1 MIQNKAIQSLKVL
14 GLDAIAKANS
24 GHPGIVIGAA
34 PMLHALFTKH
44 IQVFP
49 KESKW
54 ENRDRFIL
62 SAGHGSA
69 LLYAMLHV
77 SGFNVSLDNLKSFR
91 DFGNTPGHPE
101 YGHTDGVETTSGPL
115 GQGISNAVGMAIAE
129 KHLSSVFNKEN
140 FNIIDHYTYVLC
152 GDGDLQEGVALE
164 ALSLAG
170 HLQLS
175 KLIILFDSN
184 DIQLDGPV
192 DTTYSENHQ
201 MKFKAMG
208 FNYVRVDN
216 GMNSDTVSKAIAKAK
231 KSLKPTL
238 IEIKTI
244 IGHETEVAG
253 TSDAHGK
260 PLSKTQLEAFKDH
273 IGFEQTPFSIPSDVY
288 AYYKQKVYNRG
299 KRAHKTWLEM
309 YHAYQVSHPDL
320 YNKLLSYYQTLEVKD
335 LSALHDIPFKDTEAT
350 RVSSGK
356 IIDFVSK
363 QFEFI
368 IGGSADLSSST
379 KAKGANGNFSHEHP
393 QGRNINFG
401 VREHAMGAISNGI
414 LLHGGLKT
422 FTGAFFVFSDYMKP
436 AIRLSALMQLPN
448 TFVMTHDS
456 VAVGEDGPTHQ
467 PVEQIVG
474 LRAIPNLNV
483 IRPANY
489 TETIVSYEYAL
500 TSTKTPT
507 VIVLSRQDVSASPK
521 QSEGARRGGYVISKE
536 EHKLDG
542 IIIASGTEV
551 GIALQAQE
559 TLRNENMD
567 VRVVS
572 MPSLYTFL
580 KQDSAY
586 QASILPKG
594 IKTLAVEAASPM
606 SWYQLTPHVI
616 GIETFGASAEGS
628 KVMEAYNMTSSHIVS
643 VFKSI

>member
-1 MIQNKAIQSLKVL
+1 MLQNKAIQSLKVL

-34 PMLHALFTKH
+34 PMIHALFTKH
-44 IQVFP
+44 IHVFP
-49 KESKW
+49 KVSTW

-77 SGFNVSLDNLKSFR
+77 SGFKVSLEDLKSFR
-91 DFGNTPGHPE
+91 NFGNTPGHPE

-129 KHLSSVFNKEN
+129 KHLGSVFNKEH
-140 FNIIDHYTYVLC
+140 FDIINHYTYVLC

-170 HLQLS
+170 HLKLS

-184 DIQLDGPV
+184 DIQLDGRV
-192 DTTYSENHQ
+192 DTTYSENHAL
-201 MKFKAMG
+201 KFKAMG
-208 FNYVRVDN
+208 FNYIKVEM
-216 GMNSDTVSKAIAKAK
+216 GMDSDTISKAIAKAK
-231 KSLKPTL
+231 KSLKPTF

-244 IGHETEVAG
+244 IGYETEVAG

-260 PLSKTQLEAFKDH
+260 PLTKAQLEAFKTH
-273 IGFEQTPFSIPSDVY
+273 IGFEQTPFSIPDEVY
-288 AYYKQKVYNRG
+288 TYYKQKVYNRG
-299 KRAHKTWLEM
+299 KKAYKKWLEL
-309 YHAYQVSHPDL
+309 YESYQVTYPDL
-320 YNKLLSYYQTLEVKD
+320 YKKLLSYYKTPEIKD
-335 LSALHDIPFKDTEAT
+335 LSALYQLSFKDTEAT
-350 RVSSGK
+350 RISSGK
-356 IIDFVSK
+356 VIDYVTK
-363 QFEFI
+363 TFENV

-379 KAKGANGNFSHEHP
+379 KAKGANGNFSSNHP
-393 QGRNINFG
+393 QGRNLNFG
-401 VREHAMGAISNGI
+401 VREHAMCAISNGI

-436 AIRLSALMQLPN
+436 AIRLSALMQIPN
-448 TFVMTHDS
+448 IYVMTHDS

-500 TSTKTPT
+500 TSLKTPT
-507 VIVLSRQDVSASPK
+507 VIVLSRQDVLVSPK
-521 QSEGARRGGYVISKE
+521 HIEGARRGGYIIESE
-536 EHKLDG
+536 SNKLDG
-542 IIIASGTEV
+542 IILASGTEV
-551 GIALQAQE
+551 GIALEARQ
-559 TLRNENMD
+559 TLLKEGLD

-572 MPSLYTFL
+572 MPSIYTFL
-580 KQDSAY
+580 KQDSTY
-586 QASILPKG
+586 QTSVLPKG
-594 IKTLAVEAASPM
+594 TKILAVEAASKM
-606 SWYQLTPHVI
+606 SWYQFTPNVI
-616 GIETFGASAEGS
+616 GIDTFGASAEGS
-628 KVMEAYNMTSSHIVS
+628 KVMEKYNMTSSHIVS
-643 VFKSI
+643 TFKAI

>member
-34 PMLHALFTKH
+34 PMIHALFTKH
-44 IQVFP
+44 LNVFP
-49 KESKW
+49 KISTW

-77 SGFNVSLDNLKSFR
+77 SGFKISLDELKSFR
-91 DFGNTPGHPE
+91 NFGNTPGHPE

-129 KHLSSVFNKEN
+129 KHLASVFNKEQ
-140 FNIIDHYTYVLC
+140 FDIINHYTYVLC

-184 DIQLDGPV
+184 DIQLDGRV
-192 DTTYSENHQ
+192 DTTYSENHAL
-201 MKFKAMG
+201 KFKAMG
-208 FNYVRVDN
+208 FDYIKVDN
-216 GMNSDTVSKAIAKAK
+216 GMDSDTISKAISKAK
-231 KSLKPTL
+231 KSLKPTF

-244 IGHETEVAG
+244 IGYQTEVAG

-260 PLSKTQLEAFKDH
+260 PLTKAQLEAFKTH
-273 IGFEQTPFSIPSDVY
+273 IGFEQTPFSIPDEVY
-288 AYYKQKVYNRG
+288 TYYKQKVYNRG
-299 KRAHKTWLEM
+299 KKAYKKWLEL
-309 YHAYQVSHPDL
+309 YESYQVTYPDL
-320 YNKLLSYYQTLEVKD
+320 YKKLLSYYKTPEIKD
-335 LSALHDIPFKDTEAT
+335 VSELYQLSFKDTEAT
-350 RVSSGK
+350 RISSGK
-356 IIDFVSK
+356 VIDYLSK
-363 QFEFI
+363 TFENI

-379 KAKGANGNFSHEHP
+379 KAKGANGNFSSIHP
-393 QGRNINFG
+393 QGRNLNFG

-436 AIRLSALMQLPN
+436 AIRLSALMHIPN
-448 TFVMTHDS
+448 IFVMTHDS

-500 TSTKTPT
+500 TSSKTPT
-507 VIVLSRQDVSASPK
+507 VIVLSRQDVLVSPK
-521 QSEGARRGGYVISKE
+521 NIEGARRGAYIIESE
-536 EHKLDG
+536 SNQLDG
-542 IIIASGTEV
+542 IILASGTEV
-551 GIALQAQE
+551 GIALEARQ
-559 TLRNENMD
+559 TLLKEGLD

-572 MPSLYTFL
+572 MPSIYTFL

-586 QASILPKG
+586 QRSVLPKG
-594 IKTLAVEAASPM
+594 IKILAVEAASPM
-606 SWYQLTPHVI
+606 SWYQFTPNVI

-628 KVMEAYNMTSSHIVS
+628 KVMEKYNMTSSHIVS
-643 VFKSI
+643 TFKAI

>member
-24 GHPGIVIGAA
+24 GHPGIVLGAA
-34 PMLHALFTKH
+34 PMIHALFTKH
-44 IQVFP
+44 IEVFP

-54 ENRDRFIL
+54 QNRDRFIL

-101 YGHTDGVETTSGPL
+101 FGHTDGVETTSGPL

-129 KHLSSVFNKEN
+129 KHLASVFNKEN
-140 FNIIDHYTYVLC
+140 FDIVNHYTYVLC

-184 DIQLDGPV
+184 DIQLDGRV

-208 FNYVRVDN
+208 FNYLKVDN
-216 GMNSDTVSKAIAKAK
+216 GMDSDTISKAIAKAK
-231 KSLKPTL
+231 KSLKPTC

-244 IGHETEVAG
+244 IGYETEVAG

-260 PLSKTQLEAFKDH
+260 PLTKAQLEAFKTH
-273 IGFEQTPFSIPSDVY
+273 TGFEQTPFSIPSEVY

-299 KRAHKTWLEM
+299 KKAYKKWLDL
-309 YHAYQVSHPDL
+309 YDTYKVSYPEL
-320 YNKLLSYYQTLEVKD
+320 YNKLLSYHQTLEVKD
-335 LSALHDIPFKDTEAT
+335 LSSLYDIAFKDTEAT
-350 RVSSGK
+350 RISSGK
-356 IIDFVSK
+356 VIDFVAK
-363 QFEFI
+363 KFEFI

-379 KAKGANGNFSHEHP
+379 KAKGANGNFSHLTP

-448 TFVMTHDS
+448 IFVMTHDS

-489 TETIVSYEYAL
+489 TETIVSYEHAL

-507 VIVLSRQDVSASPK
+507 VIVLSRQDVSQSPK
-521 QSEGARRGGYVISKE
+521 NIEGARHGGYIISHE
-536 EHKLDG
+536 SNTLDG

-551 GIALQAQE
+551 GIALHAQE
-559 TLRNENMD
+559 TLRKEGID

-572 MPSLYTFL
+572 MPSIYTFL
-580 KQDSAY
+580 KQDKTY
-586 QASILPKG
+586 QISILPKG
-594 IKTLAVEAASPM
+594 VKTLAVEAASPL
-606 SWYQLTPHVI
+606 SWYQFTPHVV

-628 KVMEAYNMTSSHIVS
+628 KVMEAYHMTSSHIVS
-643 VFKSI
+643 EFKTI